1 MLTSLSVK
9 FPEKGKGLKKLANKL
24 RKDSV
29 NVEIKRAR
37 GVSIK
42 QITYTSYSGRIML
55 DKADSVIGAQR
66 SRLLCSEKLKF
77 PENSGY
83 GRFYSTDFSARLC
96 TNMALGVLCECKNP
110 EKLRV
115 GIYDLDGDSHNFL
128 FHILGFCSEV
138 TVVTQN
144 SEPYRYELDRAME
157 ELGASAVITKNADD
171 LSECDFIVA
180 PTPIEDTLHLKDTA
194 IVLTVERPK
203 VQINGF
209 AYYKYYL
216 KMPNGFD
223 LLKPQ
228 ECDEEYFCSA
238 LYTLASQYELGSIIP
253 TLCRNDQTT
262 QTVKSLCAELN
273 NKSCSA

>member
-9 FPEKGKGLKKLANKL
+9 FPEKGKGLKKLINNL
-24 RKDSV
+24 RKDKVSV
-29 NVEIKRAR
+29 EVKRAR
-37 GVSIK
+37 GVSIR
-42 QITYTSYSGRIML
+42 QITYTSYSGKIRL

-66 SRLLCSEKLKF
+66 SRLLCSEKLRF

-96 TNMALGVLCECKNP
+96 TNMALSILREYENP
-110 EKLRV
+110 EKLKIGV
-115 GIYDLDGDSHNFL
+115 YDLDGDSHDFL
-128 FHILGFCSEV
+128 FHILGLCSDV
-138 TVVTQN
+138 TVVTEN
-144 SEPYRYELDRAME
+144 SESYRYELDRTMD
-157 ELGASAVITKNADD
+157 ELGASAVITKCAQD
-171 LSECDFIVA
+171 LSECNLIVA
-180 PTPIEDTLHLKDTA
+180 PTPIEETIPLKDSA

-203 VQINGF
+203 IQINGF
-209 AYYKYYL
+209 VYYKYYL

-253 TLCRNDQTT
+253 TLCRNNQTT
-262 QTVKSLCAELN
+262 QTVKSLCAELDRN
-273 NKSCSA
+273 GCE